1 MAGRVSCAVNRQ
13 TTFITSENL
22 GNFPINQMVLMM
34 INNRAKEVMEKK
46 QEHEQE
52 HDDPSDEDSED
63 SEDEIDP
70 KQKAKE
76 LNQLIKQMS
85 VKLPRSECDEYE
97 SNDASG
103 DSTTKTIN
111 NK

>member
-1 MAGRVSCAVNRQ
+1 
-13 TTFITSENL
+13 
-22 GNFPINQMVLMM
+22 MVLMM
-34 INNRAKEVMEKK
+34 VNNKAKEAMHQRPDPSEESENEEEEHAKK
-46 QEHEQE
+46 Q
-52 HDDPSDEDSED
+52 
-63 SEDEIDP
+63 
-70 KQKAKE
+70 AKE
-76 LNQLIKQMS
+76 LNKLIKQMS

>member
-1 MAGRVSCAVNRQ
+1 
-13 TTFITSENL
+13 
-22 GNFPINQMVLMM
+22 M
-34 INNRAKEVMEKK
+34 ISKPEASDEFEIEDEEEDAKK
-46 QEHEQE
+46 Q
-52 HDDPSDEDSED
+52 
-63 SEDEIDP
+63 
-70 KQKAKE
+70 AKE
-76 LNQLIKQMS
+76 LNKLIKQMS

>member
-1 MAGRVSCAVNRQ
+1 
-13 TTFITSENL
+13 
-22 GNFPINQMVLMM
+22 MVLMM
-34 INNRAKEVMEKK
+34 VNNRAKEVMISKPEASDEFEIEDEEEDAKK
-46 QEHEQE
+46 Q
-52 HDDPSDEDSED
+52 
-63 SEDEIDP
+63 
-70 KQKAKE
+70 AKE
-76 LNQLIKQMS
+76 LNKLIKQMS

>member
-1 MAGRVSCAVNRQ
+1 M
-13 TTFITSENL
+13 
-22 GNFPINQMVLMM
+22 MV
-34 INNRAKEVMEKK
+34 NNRAKEAMIQKPE
-46 QEHEQE
+46 
-52 HDDPSDEDSED
+52 PSEE
-63 SEDEIDP
+63 SEDEEEEHAQ
-70 KQKAKE
+70 KQAKE
-76 LNQLIKQMS
+76 LNKLIKQMS